1 MARNRTTGT
10 FGVAT
15 RRSQLSLRR
24 LQTSSRKPFSG
35 AHLARHDAM
44 TCLKYQTEW
53 IKAHKELGTQFV
65 TLPLCDAERLV
76 ATAVELERRALY
88 AETELR
94 RRERE
99 AGWTA

>member
-1 MARNRTTGT
+1 
-10 FGVAT
+10 
-15 RRSQLSLRR
+15 
-24 LQTSSRKPFSG
+24 
-35 AHLARHDAM
+35 M

-76 ATAVELERRALY
+76 TAAVNWERRALY